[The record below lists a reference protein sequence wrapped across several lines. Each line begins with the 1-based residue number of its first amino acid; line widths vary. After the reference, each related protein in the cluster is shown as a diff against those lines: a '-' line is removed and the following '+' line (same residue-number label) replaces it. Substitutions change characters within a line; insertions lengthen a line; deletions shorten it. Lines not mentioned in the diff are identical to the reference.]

1 MRIQQR
7 GFLIA
12 ILFAAPSVV
21 GAQQPDS
28 TSLPAVVVTA
38 TRTPTPIS
46 ATTQPVTVLS
56 GESLRARGVTTVS
69 QALREVVG
77 ASVTQSGS
85 PGSVASL
92 FMRGGESR
100 YTKVL
105 VDGVAV
111 NTVGGTVFLQNLT
124 LDNVDRIEVVQGPAS
139 ALYGADAMA
148 GVVQIFT
155 RRGTTPGADLSVDG
169 GTYGTRDASASVRT
183 GTQLADISLGGGWH
197 HTDGLASFNNAY
209 TNGTLSAEGAL
220 HPGTGSTIRVT
231 SRYTGATYHFPTD
244 YAGNVTD
251 TNSYT
256 REHRVIVGVDASQ
269 AIGPMLTLRLLG
281 GDMEVHGLSEDRQPS
296 FGGAAGT
303 YMKSRDVS
311 YGARRT
317 AEARAELSLPGTTQ
331 ITIGIPYEHDSESTL
346 SAADTFDPASS
357 TVPVGSTAS
366 GMYGMRTTHGVYGA
380 VQSAPFSRVAY
391 DASVRQDH
399 HTDFHSSTTY
409 HAGVSVAPWRGARLR
424 VAYGTGFNA
433 PSLNET
439 VGSVYNLPNLHLQ
452 PEQTRSIDLGLEQ
465 DAFDGRANFHV
476 GAFDQHFSQLIQ
488 YVPIG
493 NPVTGTAVYEN
504 LTSARSHGYTG
515 GIRVL
520 PTDGLSASVDY
531 TQTIARVVAVPP
543 TFHGAAPGDALLR
556 RPSHSGTAALTY
568 AKHGWSTS
576 AVLTYVGSRPDVDF
590 QKYPSPTIA
599 LPAYTTLDLSGSLPV
614 VAANGTAVALTARV
628 QNALDRR
635 YQEIVDFPAPGRT
648 VLVGARIT
656 AMR

>member
-1 MRIQQR
+1 MLTQHRA
-7 GFLIA
+7 FLIA
-12 ILFAAPSVV
+12 SLLAAPSVAR
-21 GAQQPDS
+21 AQHPDS
-28 TSLPAVVVTA
+28 TSLPAVVITA
-38 TRTPTPIS
+38 TRTPTPLS

-56 GESLRARGVTTVS
+56 GESLRARGVTSVAD
-69 QALREVVG
+69 ALREVAG
-77 ASVTQSGS
+77 ASVAQSGS

-124 LDNVDRIEVVQGPAS
+124 LDNVDRIEIVQGPAS

-183 GTQLADISLGGGWH
+183 GTALADISLGGGSH

-209 TNGTLSAEGAL
+209 TNGTLSAEGSV
-220 HPGTGSTIRVT
+220 HPAAGSSIRAT

-269 AIGPMLTLRLLG
+269 AIGSTLTLRLLG
-281 GDMEVHGLSEDRQPS
+281 GDMEVHGLSEDRQSS
-296 FGGAAGT
+296 FGGAAGM

-317 AEARAELSLPGTTQ
+317 AEARAELSLPGTTR
-331 ITIGIPYEHDSESTL
+331 ITIGVPYEHDSESTL
-346 SAADTFDPASS
+346 SAVDTFDPATP
-357 TVPVGSTAS
+357 TVPAGSTAS
-366 GMYGMRTTHGVYGA
+366 GTSGMRTTHGVYGA
-380 VQSAPFSRVAY
+380 VQSAPFGRFAY

-409 HAGVSVAPWRGARLR
+409 HAGVSVAPWSGARLR
-424 VAYGTGFNA
+424 AAYGTGFNA

-439 VGSVYNLPNLHLQ
+439 LGSVYNLPNLHLQ

-465 DAFDGRANFHV
+465 DAFDGRVNVHV

-493 NPVTGTAVYEN
+493 NPVTGTAIYEN

-515 GIRVL
+515 GVRVL
-520 PTDGLSASVDY
+520 PAEGLSASVDY

-568 AKHGWSTS
+568 AKQGWSAG
-576 AVLTYVGSRPDVDF
+576 AVLTYVGSRPDIDF

-599 LPAYTTLDLSGSLPV
+599 LPAYTTLDLSGAIPV
-614 VAANGTAVALTARV
+614 VARNGSTLALTARV

-635 YQEIVDFPAPGRT
+635 YEEIAHFPALGRMF
-648 VLVGARIT
+648 LVGARVT
-656 AMR
+656 AGP